1 MAEVKK
7 VDMEELKKL
16 NFEEGEK
23 LLKSLGYWNN
33 DCAVD
38 NNPPFVDYIE
48 DCYYTLYGGEDEG
61 EEIDVVS
68 YVRFCNKNPEDP
80 EGLSDFVVKEGWKR
94 VE

>member
-1 MAEVKK
+1 MMETKK
-7 VDMEELKKL
+7 VDIEELKKL

-23 LLKSLGYWNN
+23 LLKSLGYCNN

-38 NNPPFVDYIE
+38 DNPPSVDYIE
-48 DCYYTLYGGEDEG
+48 DCYYTLYD
-61 EEIDVVS
+61 EEIDTVS

-80 EGLSDFVVKEGWKR
+80 EGLSDFVVKEGWER